1 MPVLERPFRFPLS
14 VLAVGIQGKRNETEE
29 SRPQP
34 YPWRLR
40 FRGFRELAGRSG
52 PRGEAPRR
60 EPQADYL
67 LLPQSLTHRPVPQ
80 ETATIDWPTT
90 PDPIC
95 LPQSIGPPPQT
106 PETATIGCL
115 PVNFREQNRASLNLR
130 NYPTRRERTS
140 HSFSISSKFV
150 RTFAFALQ
158 KFARAVLT
166 YLLQTLLHLRNF
178 VSKESCSPL
187 SSKFKRFSVFIT
199 LW

>member
-90 PDPIC
+90 PDPRDC
-95 LPQSIGPPPQT
+95 HNWLPTCEFPRAKP
-106 PETATIGCL
+106 
-115 PVNFREQNRASLNLR
+115 ASLNLR

-158 KFARAVLT
+158 KFARGVLA
-166 YLLQTLLHLRNF
+166 YLPQTLLHLRNF